1 MRLRKQFLATYGH
14 SGHVESLIDDDDVA
28 EYVASRDDLTDKQI
42 DKLVNSD
49 DAYAQAVI
57 ARNPRL
63 RPEHFDKLVTHSE
76 FHIRAAVARNTS
88 IPDHHLDKLI
98 DDPKRIVRWHAT
110 MNREEN
116 HG

>member
-49 DAYAQAVI
+49 DEYTHAVI

-63 RPEHFDKLVTHSE
+63 SPEHFDKLVTHSH
-76 FHIRAAVARNTS
+76 FAVRSALASNTS
-88 IPDHHLDKLI
+88 IPDHHLDKLRN
-98 DDPKRIVRWHAT
+98 DPKLVVRWNAM